1 MKILP
6 VIDLCKYD
14 KQNSMLHE
22 FIRQDAKKIDKVL
35 FITIPE
41 QKKQPLEL
49 ILEKENEKFFE
60 KLKLLS
66 KEMFWNK

>member
-1 MKILP
+1 
-6 VIDLCKYD
+6 
-14 KQNSMLHE
+14 MLHE